1 MLYCSK
7 CGRKLG
13 VNDQFCPA
21 CGEKNSNNTERP
33 PQSAADRNAGS
44 GNAAGPVQQEKQTA
58 DPNAI
63 QYVYVNKKTG
73 RITGNPRVKTKSEGC
88 LQFVAIA
95 FAAVAIV
102 LFMVAGSVALTGYL
116 SGGSRAVDDP
126 DDSQEIDSVTEVSSL
141 PASSETGSDYPV
153 SSEEVSSVPQIPEEL
168 TAQYMQKKI
177 KGKWK
182 TDVPY
187 KAMSLPGTFE
197 FDGSGRCKC
206 SIKAFLFSKKFEG
219 NYTIKD
225 GGECRLTLDGMS
237 EYTDDD
243 TMVGDLRFVNDNT
256 MEFTVEDTVWK
267 LSRVD

>member
-21 CGEKNSNNTERP
+21 CGEKNVSGASRP
-33 PQSAADRNAGS
+33 TRRAADPEPAGGSAAR
-44 GNAAGPVQQEKQTA
+44 PVQQEKQTA
-58 DPNAI
+58 DPNAV

-73 RITGNPRVKTKSEGC
+73 RITGSPRVKTNSEGC
-88 LQFVAIA
+88 LQYFAIA
-95 FAAVAIV
+95 FAAVALV
-102 LFMVAGSVALTGYL
+102 LFMVAASAALTLYL
-116 SGGSRAVDDP
+116 SGDSDARDDRSGP
-126 DDSQEIDSVTEVSSL
+126 REVESLTEASSL
-141 PASSETGSDYPV
+141 PVSSETSSYEPV
-153 SSEEVSSVPQIPEEL
+153 SSEEVSSEPQIPEEL

-187 KAMSLPGTFE
+187 KSMSLPGTFE
-197 FDGSGRCKC
+197 FDGKGKCRC

-219 NYTIKD
+219 TYTIRD

-243 TMVGDLRFVNDNT
+243 TMTGDLRFITDNA

-267 LSRVD
+267 LTRVE